1 MIIHEI
7 SKNWYMILCSVD
19 AIVLAEMVITAIA
32 GVTPTHPTPYV
43 FRTKRQG
50 TLAKRLGGF
59 ELGKLYRGH
68 RGQSEP

>member
-32 GVTPTHPTPYV
+32 GVIPKQSHAVRVSDKKTGDTGKKIRRI
-43 FRTKRQG
+43 RTR
-50 TLAKRLGGF
+50 
-59 ELGKLYRGH
+59 
-68 RGQSEP
+68 